1 VKNSTV
7 HNRRLIQAVN
17 ARAKVYRVLCY
28 LMHLYGPCL
37 ATKVVAN
44 AVQICHEEAI
54 RLNTQV

>member
-1 VKNSTV
+1 MKNSTV
-7 HNRRLIQAVN
+7 YNRRLIQAVN
-17 ARAKVYRVLCY
+17 ARAKAYRVLCY

-44 AVQICHEEAI
+44 AVQTCHEAAI